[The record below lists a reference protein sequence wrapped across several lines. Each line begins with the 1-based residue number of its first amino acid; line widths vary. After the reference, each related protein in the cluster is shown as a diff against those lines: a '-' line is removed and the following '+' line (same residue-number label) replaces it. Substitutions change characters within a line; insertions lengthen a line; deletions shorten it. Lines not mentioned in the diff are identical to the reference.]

1 MLTDNDSDFEVVEAV
16 RQLSEDDKAA
26 IGYAAAQLSCVI
38 EANFSGLDKDR
49 IENLAIRFAYRL
61 FVAQGHH

>member
-1 MLTDNDSDFEVVEAV
+1 MRRPTHVGADNYSRGWAAWREPVEDTVLTDNDSDFEVVEAV

-38 EANFSGLDKDR
+38 
-49 IENLAIRFAYRL
+49 
-61 FVAQGHH
+61 

>member
-1 MLTDNDSDFEVVEAV
+1 VLTDNDSDFEVVEAV

-38 EANFSGLDKDR
+38 
-49 IENLAIRFAYRL
+49 
-61 FVAQGHH
+61 